1 MGFELNILD
10 WFQTLHTPV
19 MDKLMTSVT
28 KLGDAGIFWIILTL
42 IFLIIPKMRKTGVTM
57 AAALIVDL
65 LLCNV
70 LLKNLVA
77 RTRPYDVNTTVE
89 LLVAKLRD
97 YSFPSGHT
105 AASFASV
112 TALPVRRKKDWA
124 YSSCDFMPD
133 SCIQIIFVCA
143 LSNRCSRWNHFWM
156 SFRMAWISHCEIC
169 RREKDS
175 KIIMHKIRVS
185 ICFYGRVQG
194 VGFRYKLRYL
204 AEKYSVTGWA
214 RNEYDGSVSTELQG
228 LEEDIDKIL
237 QALYNDRYIEIDDIR
252 KRSLPVD
259 EEERGFGVRY

>member
-1 MGFELNILD
+1 M
-10 WFQTLHTPV
+10 
-19 MDKLMTSVT
+19 
-28 KLGDAGIFWIILTL
+28 
-42 IFLIIPKMRKTGVTM
+42 
-57 AAALIVDL
+57 
-65 LLCNV
+65 
-70 LLKNLVA
+70 
-77 RTRPYDVNTTVE
+77 NTTVE
-89 LLVAKLRD
+89 LLVSKTSRLFISVWT
-97 YSFPSGHT
+97 YSGYRLHQC
-105 AASFASV
+105 
-112 TALPVRRKKDWA
+112 TALYLSGERRIGLIA
-124 YSSCDFMPD
+124 LVISCLIAVSRLYLYVHYPTDVLGG
-133 SCIQIIFVCA
+133 IIFGC
-143 LSNRCSRWNHFWM
+143 LSGWLGYHIVKF
-156 SFRMAWISHCEIC
+156 AE
-169 RREKDS
+169 REKDS